1 MNGLFV
7 GQGVG
12 VSAVVVSGSLGLGGG
27 KGESSGVFGWRG
39 GARQVGNGTERDE
52 VTGMRVGHNKVAT

>member
-1 MNGLFV
+1 M
-7 GQGVG
+7 
-12 VSAVVVSGSLGLGGG
+12 VVSGSLGLGGG